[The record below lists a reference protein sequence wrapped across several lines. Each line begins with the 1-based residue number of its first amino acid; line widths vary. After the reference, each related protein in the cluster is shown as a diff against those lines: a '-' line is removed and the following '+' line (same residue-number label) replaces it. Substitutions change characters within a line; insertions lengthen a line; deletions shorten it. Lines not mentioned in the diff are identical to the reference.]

1 MTTIVWFRRD
11 ARLDDNPALAA
22 AVVEGQVC
30 PLFVID
36 PMLWDRASPLR
47 RDLLGGGLE
56 ALDRAITD
64 RGGRLRVERGDPVD
78 LVPAIAREVDAGAV
92 HVNAEVTPYGRNRDA
107 HVGRRCRLVE
117 HDGVYARAPGSVLT
131 NSGEPYKV
139 FTPFFEQW
147 VDGGFFSEPA
157 APELE
162 FTDEQGSGLP
172 ELDEPLLPAGESA
185 ASQRLA
191 GFLERVD
198 AYDEERDRIDLDST
212 SHLSVDLKYGWVGA
226 RRLITEVGTGSPGR
240 RAFMRQV
247 AWRDF
252 YGHLMAA
259 NTDMATRAIDRRFE
273 TLAWRN
279 DPAEIAAWRA
289 GQTGYPTVD
298 AAMRRLVA
306 EGRMHNRARLIAAS
320 FLVKDLLVDWRIG
333 ERFFRHHLID
343 GDVAQNAGNW
353 QWVAGTGP
361 DAAPYF
367 RVFNPVTQSKRFDP
381 EGRQIRRWVPEL
393 GDLPDDMLHA
403 PWETGPL
410 ELLGHGLELG
420 RDYPEPIVD
429 HAMARERAI
438 TAYQTARG
446 SL

>member
-1 MTTIVWFRRD
+1 LTTIVWFRRD

-22 AVVEGQVC
+22 AVVAGQVC
-30 PLFVID
+30 PLFVVD
-36 PMLWDRASPLR
+36 PILWDRASPLR
-47 RDLLGGGLE
+47 RELLGAGLV
-56 ALDRAITD
+56 ALDGAIAE
-64 RGGRLRVERGDPVD
+64 RGGRLRVERGDPVKV
-78 LVPAIAREVDAGAV
+78 VPAIVREVSAGAV
-92 HVNAEVTPYGRNRDA
+92 HVNAEVTPYGGTRDA
-107 HVGRRCRLVE
+107 MVGRHCRLVE
-117 HDGVYARAPGSVLT
+117 HEGVYARVPGSVLT
-131 NSGEPYKV
+131 NHGEPYKV
-139 FTPFFEQW
+139 FTPFFERW
-147 VDGGFFSEPA
+147 MDGGFFSGPA
-157 APELE
+157 PPDIH
-162 FTDEQGSGLP
+162 FTDEPGAGLP
-172 ELDEPLLPAGESA
+172 DRYQPTLPAGESA

-191 GFLERVD
+191 DFLARVD
-198 AYDEERDRIDLDST
+198 TYDEERDRIDLDST
-212 SHLSVDLKYGWVGA
+212 SHLSVDLKYGWLGA
-226 RRLITEVGTGSPGR
+226 RRLITEVGTSSPGR
-240 RAFMRQV
+240 RAFVRQV

-252 YGHLMAA
+252 YGHLMATNPELA
-259 NTDMATRAIDRRFE
+259 NRAIDRRFE
-273 TLAWRN
+273 NLAWRN
-279 DPAEIAAWRA
+279 DPAEIAAWKA

-306 EGRMHNRARLIAAS
+306 EGRMHNRARLVVAS

-353 QWVAGTGP
+353 QWVAGTGT

-393 GDLPDDMLHA
+393 GELPVDRVHA
-403 PWETGPL
+403 PWESGPL
-410 ELLGHGLELG
+410 ELLGHGVELG

-438 TAYQTARG
+438 SAYETARG